1 MAAPRFAWPFG
12 LSPGCGRFVA
22 GAGRKAARARP
33 NHGSRYNYVK
43 LITMVVRR
51 RRLAAEL
58 KRLREAARLTCEETA
73 ARLEC
78 SASKIS
84 RIESGQTGVSPRD
97 VRDLLRVYGV
107 PEDQRESLIELAREA
122 RQKGWWQTYSS
133 VQPHLATYLGLEH
146 AASQIRLYRTSRVPT
161 LLQTPDY
168 ARSFFS
174 AARPGAI
181 HPGTEQSI
189 SLLIERQRQAALRP
203 PALAAVLSEAAVRYQ
218 PGSPDTHRGQLAHL
232 LGLASRPATT
242 IQVLTYNSGLHITQD
257 TSFTSLS
264 FPDPA
269 DPDIVCVAYPTGLLW
284 VEEGTEVSHYNTLF
298 GRLQAAALSPEDSAA
313 FITTLL
319 EQL

>member
-1 MAAPRFAWPFG
+1 
-12 LSPGCGRFVA
+12 
-22 GAGRKAARARP
+22 
-33 NHGSRYNYVK
+33 
-43 LITMVVRR
+43 MVVRR

-58 KRLREAARLTCEETA
+58 KRLREAARLTCEEAA

-97 VRDLLRVYGV
+97 VRDLLRIYGA

-122 RQKGWWQTYSS
+122 RQKGWWQAYSS
-133 VQPHLATYLGLEH
+133 VHPHLATYLGLEH

-174 AARPGAI
+174 GARPGAI

-189 SLLIERQRQAALRP
+189 TLLTERQRQANLRP
-203 PALAAVLSEAAVRYQ
+203 PVLTAVLSEAAVRYQ
-218 PGSPDTHRGQLAHL
+218 PGTPETHRGQLAHL
-232 LGLASRPATT
+232 IGLAAQPTAT
-242 IQVLTYNSGLHITQD
+242 IQILTYNSGLQITQD

-264 FPDPA
+264 FPDAA

-284 VEEGTEVSHYNTLF
+284 VEDTSEVAHYNTLF
-298 GRLQAAALSPEDSAA
+298 SRLQAAALPPEDSAA

-319 EQL
+319 AHL

>member
-1 MAAPRFAWPFG
+1 
-12 LSPGCGRFVA
+12 
-22 GAGRKAARARP
+22 
-33 NHGSRYNYVK
+33 
-43 LITMVVRR
+43 MVVRR

-58 KRLREAARLTCEETA
+58 KRLREAARLTCEEAA

-84 RIESGQTGVSPRD
+84 RIESGQVGVSPRD
-97 VRDLLRVYGV
+97 VRDLLRIYGV

-122 RQKGWWQTYSS
+122 RQKGWWQAHSS

-146 AASQIRLYRTSRVPT
+146 AASHIRLYRTSRVPT

-181 HPGTEQSI
+181 HPGIDQSVT
-189 SLLIERQRQAALRP
+189 LITERQRQATLRP
-203 PALAAVLSEAAVRYQ
+203 PALHAVLSEAAVRYQ
-218 PGSPDTHRGQLAHL
+218 PDTRDALRGQLAHL
-232 LGLASRPATT
+232 INLAAQPATT
-242 IQVLTYNSGLHITQD
+242 LQVLTYNSGLHMTQD

-269 DPDIVCVAYPTGLLW
+269 DPDIVCIAYPTGLLW
-284 VEEGTEVSHYNTLF
+284 VEDTTEVAHYNALF
-298 GRLQAAALSPEDSAA
+298 TRLQAAALAPQETVA
-313 FITTLL
+313 FITALL
-319 EQL
+319 GDLS